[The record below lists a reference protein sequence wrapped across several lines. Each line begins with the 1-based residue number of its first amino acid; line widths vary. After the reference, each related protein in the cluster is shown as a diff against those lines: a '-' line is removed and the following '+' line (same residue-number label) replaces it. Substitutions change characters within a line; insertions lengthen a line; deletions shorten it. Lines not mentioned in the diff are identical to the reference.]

1 MTVLHQNI
9 SYQPISQSLY
19 VDNQG
24 TAWWSTS
31 GQLGAFP
38 TIEQARKRIAE
49 EVRRFDTKA
58 VTSGNVRFVIN
69 QITTMTQI
77 VQEIA
82 DEDITLLMLTQLPDQ
97 LPVF

>member
-1 MTVLHQNI
+1 MTVLKQSI
-9 SYQPISQSLY
+9 SYQPISQSRY
-19 VDNQG
+19 IDNQG
-24 TAWWSTS
+24 TTWWGGS

-49 EVRRFDTKA
+49 EVSRYDVKA

-69 QITTMTQI
+69 QITTLTQI

-82 DEDITLLMLTQLPDQ
+82 DEDITVLMLTQEPKN
-97 LPVF
+97 VHSW

>member
-1 MTVLHQNI
+1 MI
-9 SYQPISQSLY
+9 SIF
-19 VDNQG
+19 
-24 TAWWSTS
+24 
-31 GQLGAFP
+31 LGAYLFIGILLVAFSP
-38 TIEQARKRIAE
+38 AGKRIAE
-49 EVRRFDTKA
+49 EVRRYDVKA
-58 VTSGNVRFVIN
+58 VASGNVRFVIN